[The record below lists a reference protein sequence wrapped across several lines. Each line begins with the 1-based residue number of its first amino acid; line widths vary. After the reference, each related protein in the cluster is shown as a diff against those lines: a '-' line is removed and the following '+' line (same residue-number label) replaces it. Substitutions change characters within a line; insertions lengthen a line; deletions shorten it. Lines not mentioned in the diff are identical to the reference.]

1 MAPGGHIRRR
11 MTPNAPSP
19 RPSLWRAALRVAVP
33 TLALVVLVVA
43 VAPRARGIAFPM
55 ELRYAVVAP
64 LTFVA
69 VLAAIAL
76 HRARG
81 RRALRGAVAVGAA
94 SAAMAIAG
102 LGGAD
107 LVAAAIPA
115 LVVGAIAL
123 AVLVPRAVDGPPRP
137 RLRHALMALLGVL
150 ELVMLGGAV
159 LHESAPPPG
168 PDGLRFE
175 IPRTAFDVEHHFVEL
190 PDGAR
195 IHYVDEGTG
204 PVLLFLHGNP
214 AWSFQWRALIA
225 GLRGSYRC
233 IALDYPGFGLSDA
246 ATDFDFSAHAQ
257 SVVVE
262 AFVDHL
268 GLGELTLV
276 IHDWGGP
283 IGLDFAGRRPELIR
297 GIVLGNTWAWP
308 TDPGT
313 PRGWFS
319 RIVGGP
325 LGEFLQVNFNAFAA
339 MAMDGGV
346 VGRLSPEV
354 AELYLRPFRAHDRRG
369 IAAFYPG
376 QILEASPQ
384 LAEVEAR
391 LDRIADRPALL
402 FWGLRD
408 PGFPRADL
416 ERFEQHFPDHR
427 TFEFADADHF
437 FFEDTAPI
445 VIEEIDAFMARARG

>member
-1 MAPGGHIRRR
+1 
-11 MTPNAPSP
+11 MTPNVPSP
-19 RPSLWRAALRVAVP
+19 RPSLWPAALRVAVP
-33 TLALVVLVVA
+33 TLALVVLLVA
-43 VAPRARGIAFPM
+43 LAPRARGIAFPM
-55 ELRYAVVAP
+55 GLRYAVVAP
-64 LTFVA
+64 LTLVA
-69 VLAAIAL
+69 VVAAVAL

-81 RRALRGAVAVGAA
+81 RRALHTMLAVGTAGVALATAA
-94 SAAMAIAG
+94 F
-102 LGGAD
+102 GGAD

-115 LVVGAIAL
+115 IVVAAIAL
-123 AVLVPRAVDGPPRP
+123 AVLIPRAVDGPPRP
-137 RLRHALMALLGVL
+137 RLRHALMALLGAL
-150 ELVMLGGAV
+150 ELVGLGGAA
-159 LHESAPPPG
+159 LHEASPPPG
-168 PDGLRFE
+168 PDGMRFD
-175 IPRTAFDVEHHFVEL
+175 IPRAAFDVDHHFVEL

-195 IHYVDEGTG
+195 VHYVDEGTG

-214 AWSFQWRALIA
+214 AWSFQWRTLIA

-246 ATDFDFSAHAQ
+246 AADFDFSANSQ
-257 SVVVE
+257 SRVVE

-268 GLGELTLV
+268 GLRELTLV
-276 IHDWGGP
+276 MHDWGGP
-283 IGLDFAGRRPELIR
+283 IGLDFAGRRPELVR

-308 TDPGT
+308 TDPST

-325 LGEFLQVNFNAFAA
+325 LGEFLQVNFNTFATLA
-339 MAMDGGV
+339 LDGGV
-346 VGRLSPEV
+346 IGPLS
-354 AELYLRPFRAHDRRG
+354 AEAADLYIRPFRAHDRRG

-376 QILEASPQ
+376 HILDASPQ

-391 LDRIADRPALL
+391 LDRLADRPALL

-416 ERFEQHFPDHR
+416 ERFERHFPDHR
-427 TFEFADADHF
+427 TVEFADADHF

-445 VIEEIDAFMARARG
+445 LVEEIDAFMARARG